1 MTVTPAGSG
10 QGAPSRG
17 RVVAV
22 FGGTGFLGRRVVR
35 HLPGRGFRVRV
46 ASRHPERAPSPL
58 GPEGEGA
65 EAVRADVRDEGA
77 VASALA
83 GASGAVN
90 AVALYAERGGR
101 DTFRAVHVEAAARM
115 ARLARAAGVERLV
128 HVSGIGADPASASG
142 YIRAR
147 GEGEAAV
154 REAFPGAT
162 LVRPSAMFGPDDRFL
177 TTLARLLRTLP
188 VYPLFGRGRTRLQPV
203 HVEDVAEAIARVLA
217 GAPGAGHPCYEL
229 GGPRVYSYAELLR
242 VVADRTGARPAR
254 PAAVRGV
261 GGPGVPGRV
270 RARRRPAHAR
280 PGRADAA
287 RQRRLPRPAGPA
299 GSRYRTHG
307 ARGRGARGRNR
318 RRTDVTPL
326 RTPNTTA

>member
-1 MTVTPAGSG
+1 MTAAQAASG
-10 QGAPSRG
+10 QGAPGRG
-17 RVVAV
+17 RAVAV

-35 HLPGRGFRVRV
+35 HLLGHGFRARV
-46 ASRHPERAPSPL
+46 ASRHPERAPLPL
-58 GPEGEGA
+58 GPDGAAA
-65 EAVRADVRDEGA
+65 EAIEADVHDEA
-77 VASALA
+77 SVASALV

-90 AVALYAERGGR
+90 AVGLYVERGGR
-101 DTFRAVHVEAAARM
+101 DTFRAVHVEAAARI

-154 REAFPGAT
+154 REVFPGAT

-177 TTLARLLRTLP
+177 TTLARLLRILP

-203 HVEDVAEAIARVLA
+203 HVGDVAEAIARIVA

-242 VVADRTGARPAR
+242 VVADRTGARAR
-254 PAAVRGV
+254 LVPLPFALWEALAFLAGFAPGAPLTRGQVALMRRDNVASGGLPGLPELGIAPAALEDV
-261 GGPGVPGRV
+261 VPAV
-270 RARRRPAHAR
+270 
-280 PGRADAA
+280 AA
-287 RQRRLPRPAGPA
+287 RGGGRPR
-299 GSRYRTHG
+299 
-307 ARGRGARGRNR
+307 
-318 RRTDVTPL
+318 
-326 RTPNTTA
+326 